1 MKFTLAALAL
11 LSAFPMAIA
20 ESVMVKGHVKV
31 TNMAPDK
38 GTCQTP
44 VWVGIHDG
52 TFDSY
57 DGGSTVSTELE
68 RLAEDGD
75 NGPIKDAFAA
85 LAGGVWDGV
94 AGEAPI
100 CSTDDPAIV
109 NFEIEIKPG
118 EPYYFSYISMVLPSN
133 DAFVANGDPAKH
145 MLFDADGKFQAL
157 NFEVMGS
164 EVNDA
169 GSEVNDEL
177 PANTAFFGQMAP
189 NTGEDEGGVVTAH
202 PGFKASGSGGILDD
216 PAFVNAD
223 FTADGYVMM
232 SIKVVLDEM
241 TTDSP
246 TTTAPTKA
254 PTKAPTMAPTMA
266 PSDGTSPVFAGS
278 ILACLSSIMALG
290 FAIW

>member
-1 MKFTLAALAL
+1 
-11 LSAFPMAIA
+11 
-20 ESVMVKGHVKV
+20 
-31 TNMAPDK
+31 
-38 GTCQTP
+38 
-44 VWVGIHDG
+44 
-52 TFDSY
+52 
-57 DGGSTVSTELE
+57 
-68 RLAEDGD
+68 
-75 NGPIKDAFAA
+75 
-85 LAGGVWDGV
+85 
-94 AGEAPI
+94 
-100 CSTDDPAIV
+100 
-109 NFEIEIKPG
+109 
-118 EPYYFSYISMVLPSN
+118 
-133 DAFVANGDPAKH
+133 VANGDPAKH

-177 PANTAFFGQMAP
+177 PTNTAFFGQMAP
-189 NTGEDEGGVVTAH
+189 NTGVAEWGRVTAH

-246 TTTAPTKA
+246 TTTAPT
-254 PTKAPTMAPTMA
+254 MA

-290 FAIW
+290 FALW